1 MRGRLLI
8 AGMAGL
14 VALVNC
20 TPDPLIIPVRNLER
34 PADMVFAC
42 VEKVV
47 PDSGAEAYVTARPM
61 SVCHDPEGKAY
72 YTDDPTSSVYTP
84 ERAKKDYQRSR
95 SWRDPRIYGTFGLV
109 SNTARGEVAV
119 VDFDADR
126 LVDLA
131 PATPGY
137 NQVPVGALPE
147 AIAISNDGCS
157 AITANRGTCDLSVL
171 DLSQLLAGRFGVE
184 GTTAKTG
191 VPVAAGVRIKGDS
204 GVLRAQP
211 REVAF
216 LPRPIPETCSVGT
229 GGAIPAGEVVVTFPS
244 CSLIAIVGLPD
255 GKITSSVRVL
265 TDGSVVN
272 AGTDPVCP
280 VECGGGTERDGGMPP
295 QPGLAAQEID
305 ASVADEDAAADAS
318 TPGDAADPDAGDSGV
333 ALAGPLDLGPGNPA
347 LPLPAD
353 RAALA
358 GLAIMPDSSKLYVG
372 MAKAPIVV
380 SVDLRAFDRVS
391 GDVVRAAHQLVPR
404 GAGGRLTLAEGA
416 VGVNRVR
423 LSVDPFLTPTGGRF
437 VGTRGE
443 FLYAFARDG
452 SVRVVDIGSDAPAS
466 GRECDVNAD
475 LIKTPN
481 LASSGCIP
489 LDAPHDRKLFAQGPG
504 LRLPPVTSEVAPAVP
519 IDIAFGEAQ
528 SLATG
533 FLLVSTGQVLH
544 VGLGAANFPFKAITQ
559 KEAPTDPTLTHNLRR
574 APVGFAQSL
583 AGDAPTVNTEPTR
596 NFSNTDVPFATK
608 VSFAS
613 HFDGPR
619 IEGFPLAYSVGAT
632 PSTVWSYFPRDT
644 VPVESIALIWQ
655 GPLSGAARANGVL
668 EAGSQGV
675 GTVGG
680 LSDVGADF
688 CRAGVR
694 VGDIVSLT
702 GCEQDVQCDV
712 LRDQVCHHSAPGAP
726 GVCVPRPFITDE
738 AKVQACRS
746 EFASRRRYE
755 VKEARAHHLVLGMK
769 LDEVP
774 RPGVF
779 PCNPDV
785 PLDTVCQPDAAHKA
799 DPRLRDDRGF
809 SCQRVTA
816 GGPPRC
822 LKSCGVK
829 GDDNVV
835 RPSNDLCRPG
845 HVCADV
851 GALGGP
857 LCVEAPPPLSECLL
871 GDMQYQ
877 VQVGRGFA
885 FRSGS
890 APAFATEVEAPT
902 PSGTAPN
909 PAGGL
914 CQPVSNLNPRLID
927 RVSLD
932 APACASGPVET
943 PPSGPAMANFVL
955 ADLPGPSNPCL
966 FNAYNTDGS
975 GGDKAWKALVEGP
988 DQRFVLTN
996 IDSYVGDAAIIELSV
1011 TAGFMPLRV
1020 LPTRSGADVALGVRI
1035 LTSPMVPTYPG
1046 DTGTTVVNDE
1056 PVPPYIFVI
1065 DQGRTLSDL
1074 SRGQLLR
1081 MNTRGVSSYPGG
1093 YFDSLSTDTLFPI
1106 Q

>member
-8 AGMAGL
+8 AGTAGL
-14 VALVNC
+14 LALANC
-20 TPDPLIIPVRNLER
+20 TPDPLVIPVRNLER

-47 PDSGAEAYVTARPM
+47 PPAGEGVPYVTARPM

-72 YTDDPTSSVYTP
+72 YTDDPTSSFYAP
-84 ERAKKDYQRSR
+84 QRKKAEYLRSR
-95 SWRDPRIYGTFGLV
+95 SWRDPQTYGTFGLI

-157 AITANRGTCDLSVL
+157 AITANSGTCDLSVL
-171 DLSQLLAGRFGVE
+171 DLSQLLAGRFGVD

-211 REVAF
+211 REIAF
-216 LPRPIPETCSVGT
+216 LPRPVPEQCAAGT
-229 GGAIPAGEVVVTFPS
+229 ANAIAAGEVVVTFPS
-244 CSLIAIVGLPD
+244 CSLIAIVRLPD

-265 TDGSVVN
+265 ADGSVVN

-280 VECGGGTERDGGMPP
+280 VECGGGTERDGGVPP
-295 QPGLAAQEID
+295 RPGLAAQEID
-305 ASVADEDAAADAS
+305 ASLADQDAAADAS
-318 TPGDAADPDAGDSGV
+318 SAGDASDSDADDGGV
-333 ALAGPLDLGPGNPA
+333 ALGPVDLGPGNPA
-347 LPLPAD
+347 LPLSAD

-380 SVDLRAFDRVS
+380 SIDLRAFDVAS
-391 GDVVRAAHQLVPR
+391 GDVVRGRAYQLIPR

-437 VGTRGE
+437 VGKLGE

-452 SVRVVDIGSDAPAS
+452 SVRVVDVGADAPAS

-475 LIKTPN
+475 LINTN
-481 LASSGCIP
+481 RGSQGCIP
-489 LDAPHDRKLFAQGPG
+489 VDDPHDRKLFAQGPG
-504 LRLPPVTSEVAPAVP
+504 LRLPPVTSEVASAVP

-544 VGLGAANFPFKAITQ
+544 VGLGVANFDFPDNQ
-559 KEAPTDPTLTHNLRR
+559 APGDSTVTHNLRR

-583 AGDAPTVNTEPTR
+583 AGDTPTVNTEPTR

-613 HFDGPR
+613 HFEGPR
-619 IEGFPLAYSVGAT
+619 IEGFPLKVMTTGS
-632 PSTVWSYFPRDT
+632 SSMVWSYFPRDT
-644 VPVESIALIWQ
+644 VPVESVALIWQ

-668 EAGSQGV
+668 EAGSQGN

-726 GVCVPRPFITDE
+726 GVCVPRAFITDE
-738 AKVQACRS
+738 AKVQACRT

-785 PLDTVCQPDAAHKA
+785 PLDTACQPDAAHKA

-877 VQVGRGFA
+877 VQVGRGFVL
-885 FRSGS
+885 RSGS

-902 PSGTAPN
+902 PPGAAPN
-909 PAGGL
+909 PAGEL
-914 CQPVSNLNPRLID
+914 CKPLTNLNPRLVD

-932 APACASGPVET
+932 APACASGPVEL
-943 PPSGPAMANFVL
+943 PQPSASAMANFVL
-955 ADLPGPSNPCL
+955 ADPPGPSNPCL
-966 FNAYNTDGS
+966 FYAYNTDGS
-975 GGDKAWKALVEGP
+975 GGDKVWKALVEGP

-996 IDSYVGDAAIIELSV
+996 IDNYVGDAAIIELSV
-1011 TAGFMPLRV
+1011 TGGFMPLRV

-1046 DTGTTVVNDE
+1046 DTGTTVENDE

-1081 MNTRGVSSYPGG
+1081 MNPRGVSSYPGG